1 MKRLFATMALGLAF
15 SVHAAAPTGGSVA
28 DQLRPYL
35 QVKTVEGDEFRVRAF
50 FSPSCSFSKQYLPF
64 FLNLANTLPQDKQFA
79 FTPVVNKA
87 DGVTYA
93 FAFAAVQRFYPR
105 YVNNFVEASLRGV
118 QDMGMSTRNWIGI
131 ERIGRAAG
139 IPVPLGPDAGRR
151 PFDRP
156 AGQTEDYQ
164 HTERVGR
171 RDLHRHPRVHGRRHQ
186 PVQHPCQ
193 CGYLD
198 GDAPRISLTG
208 ERERTDQQVPLS
220 RAKV

>member
-1 MKRLFATMALGLAF
+1 MKRLFATIALGLTF
-15 SVHAAAPTGGSVA
+15 SVQAAPPTGAGAA

-87 DGVTYA
+87 DGLTYA

-118 QDMGMSTRNWIGI
+118 QEMGLSTRNWIGI
-131 ERIGRAAG
+131 ERIGKAAG
-139 IPVPLGPDAGRR
+139 IPVPMGRLVEDNLPVLKEDVDRLIGLQGKLKITNTPSVSVAGTYIVT
-151 PFDRP
+151 PEFTGGDTNQFSTLVN
-156 AGQTEDYQ
+156 AVISMAT
-164 HTERVGR
+164 
-171 RDLHRHPRVHGRRHQ
+171 LH
-186 PVQHPCQ
+186 
-193 CGYLD
+193 
-198 GDAPRISLTG
+198 
-208 ERERTDQQVPLS
+208 E
-220 RAKV
+220 